1 MRGKEKF
8 GAKCIEL
15 KKGGHGFMIF
25 DSWWVT
31 RMAFSKQPLFWD
43 FIITNNPYKVL

>member
-15 KKGGHGFMIF
+15 KKGGWHVRGFF
-25 DSWWVT
+25 YETDHQFLYAKNKLV
-31 RMAFSKQPLFWD
+31 F
-43 FIITNNPYKVL
+43 YKK

>member
-15 KKGGHGFMIF
+15 KKGGGEHVKGFFYETDHQFLHIKNELVF
-25 DSWWVT
+25 
-31 RMAFSKQPLFWD
+31 
-43 FIITNNPYKVL
+43 YKK

>member
-15 KKGGHGFMIF
+15 KKGGRVFFLWSCFMVSCLEF
-25 DSWWVT
+25 PYVLMEWSD
-31 RMAFSKQPLFWD
+31 D
-43 FIITNNPYKVL
+43 FRC

>member
-15 KKGGHGFMIF
+15 KKGGERVRGFF
-25 DSWWVT
+25 YETDHQFLYAKNKLV
-31 RMAFSKQPLFWD
+31 F
-43 FIITNNPYKVL
+43 YKK

>member
-15 KKGGHGFMIF
+15 KKGGGCFF
-25 DSWWVT
+25 VV
-31 RMAFSKQPLFWD
+31 LFYGQLLR
-43 FIITNNPYKVL
+43 ISLCLNGVIR

>member
-15 KKGGHGFMIF
+15 KKGGGCFLRSCFMISCLEFPYVLMWWF
-25 DSWWVT
+25 DGF
-31 RMAFSKQPLFWD
+31 RR
-43 FIITNNPYKVL
+43 

>member
-15 KKGGHGFMIF
+15 KKRGGRVFF
-25 DSWWVT
+25 VV
-31 RMAFSKQPLFWD
+31 LFYGQLLR
-43 FIITNNPYKVL
+43 ISLCLNGVVR

>member
-15 KKGGHGFMIF
+15 KKGGGRCFLWSYFMTSCLEFPYVLMWWFDGF
-25 DSWWVT
+25 
-31 RMAFSKQPLFWD
+31 RR
-43 FIITNNPYKVL
+43 

>member
-15 KKGGHGFMIF
+15 KKGGENARRFFYETDHQFLYAKNKF
-25 DSWWVT
+25 
-31 RMAFSKQPLFWD
+31 AF
-43 FIITNNPYKVL
+43 YKK

>member
-15 KKGGHGFMIF
+15 KKGGGHGFMIF
-25 DSWWVT
+25 DLVGCLNSDLKT
-31 RMAFSKQPLFWD
+31 T
-43 FIITNNPYKVL
+43 FILGFYYC